1 MGCHVRAFVA
11 REKRKQGH
19 TERASLNRTCAGRG
33 GMGRIRIRWCYGR
46 QETTIDDSEARS
58 RRGFVPRGG
67 GFGGAMLATYQLW
80 IVVAAS

>member
-1 MGCHVRAFVA
+1 
-11 REKRKQGH
+11 
-19 TERASLNRTCAGRG
+19 
-33 GMGRIRIRWCYGR
+33 MGRIRIRWCYGR